1 MKPEDIAKKVREV
14 AEESLK
20 NAHTNA
26 SDEQLDQANEP
37 RDRRPAKEADEHIT
51 LRKRR
56 RPSGNDDD

>member
-14 AEESLK
+14 AEDALK
-20 NAHTNA
+20 NAQTNS
-26 SDEQLDQANEP
+26 SDDQLDQTSDH

-56 RPSGNDDD
+56 RPSGNDNE

>member
-20 NAHTNA
+20 NAHLNA
-26 SDEQLDQANEP
+26 SDDHPERSNEP

-56 RPSGNDDD
+56 RPSGNDDE